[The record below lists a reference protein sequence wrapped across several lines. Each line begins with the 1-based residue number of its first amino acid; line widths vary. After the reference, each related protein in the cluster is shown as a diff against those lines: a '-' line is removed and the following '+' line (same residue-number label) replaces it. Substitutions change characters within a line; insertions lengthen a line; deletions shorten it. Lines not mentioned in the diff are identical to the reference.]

1 MIESSSQS
9 GPQKWFLWGMVLA
22 CSSSLPFVILF
33 LNAFRGIS
41 QDKAIGLGA
50 VAGGLT
56 EVYMTF
62 GLVLTFLLPVA
73 AIALLG
79 RSFSGASRRR
89 KLFSALFIVWSSF
102 TLLLSCLSAWVLFAE
117 LPRLVNGPR

>member
-9 GPQKWFLWGMVLA
+9 GPQKWFLWGMVLDGI
-22 CSSSLPFVILF
+22 SSLPFVILF

-50 VAGGLT
+50 VAGGLA

-79 RSFSGASRRR
+79 RSFSAYVGGVNY
-89 KLFSALFIVWSSF
+89 F
-102 TLLLSCLSAWVLFAE
+102 
-117 LPRLVNGPR
+117 PRCS

>member
-1 MIESSSQS
+1 
-9 GPQKWFLWGMVLA
+9 MVLA
-22 CSSSLPFVILF
+22 GISSLPFVILF
-33 LNAFRGIS
+33 LNVLRGIS

-56 EVYMTF
+56 EVYVTL

-73 AIALLG
+73 AISLLG
-79 RSFSGASRRR
+79 RSFSGASRTR

-102 TLLLSCLSAWVLFAE
+102 TLLVSCLNAWVLITE
-117 LPRLVNGPR
+117 LPRLVNSSR